1 MTRKTVLI
9 IAVLIIF
16 FAGLVV
22 LKRDRE
28 GAGGREKIIFAVGK
42 MYLSA
47 PIYVAHD
54 KGFFAHEGLDV
65 TLQSFLAGRDALASV
80 INGQAQFASSAETP
94 VMFAG
99 LKDDKIFIIATIA
112 YSKNHLKI
120 ICRKDRGIAVPQDLR
135 GKTVG
140 VLRGAAPEY
149 FLDVYLTYNGMKKD
163 SVRIVDIKSEEMTA
177 AIAEEDLLFS
187 IHC

>member
-1 MTRKTVLI
+1 MTKRTIVI
-9 IAVLIIF
+9 IAVLLIF
-16 FAGLVV
+16 FAWIVV
-22 LKRDRE
+22 LKRSRE
-28 GAGGREKIIFAVGK
+28 GARGREKIIFAVAK

-65 TLQSFLAGRDALASV
+65 TLQSYLSGKDALASV
-80 INGQAQFASSAETP
+80 ISGQAQFASSAETP

-112 YSKNHLKI
+112 DSKDHLKI
-120 ICRKDRGIAVPQDLR
+120 VCRKDRGIAAPRDLI

-149 FLDVYLTYNGMKKD
+149 YLDVYLTYNGMKKD
-163 SVRIVDIKSEEMTA
+163 GIFIRSFVRSTGRHNI
-177 AIAEEDLLFS
+177 
-187 IHC
+187 